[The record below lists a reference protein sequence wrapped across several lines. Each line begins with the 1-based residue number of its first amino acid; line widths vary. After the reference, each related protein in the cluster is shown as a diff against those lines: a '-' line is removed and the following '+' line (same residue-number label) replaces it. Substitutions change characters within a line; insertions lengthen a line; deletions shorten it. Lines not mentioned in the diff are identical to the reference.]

1 VGRWMRLL
9 IFVLLLILPLALA
22 LAQDPPPQPPPD
34 DDSAP
39 PGAQPSDP
47 GDEAIII
54 PAMPGG
60 PEDDPEPVP
69 PIEPLAVPGESE
81 EIDEG
86 EIIEEDLTALLTDG
100 SVEILIPA
108 RLDLELLA
116 GMARPQGRPE
126 GWSGSTD
133 IDNPQYA
140 LLLRLDLELLAG
152 GIMGANS
159 RPDGWFGVVAST
171 PYAVARDI
179 RHDLELLADRVFES
193 STDRPAEW
201 AGGEPLL
208 RCDRTTQAVVRFLEL
223 NGVFNL
229 QADRTAEPGA
239 FCRQA
244 AVEVSLFMELNYLA
258 SPVAGRSLLEPAIA
272 EAGVATTGEVSIN
285 STFAVAFF
293 DRNAARRAGVFPV
306 GAPLQPVA
314 RSYVQFSN
322 MMLVRGDGFELF
334 VDYQFTT
341 VTRDEFRALPDIDTI
356 EYQPGCTVEW
366 CAGE

>member
-39 PGAQPSDP
+39 PGAQPSEP
-47 GDEAIII
+47 TEEAIII
-54 PAMPGG
+54 PDMPG
-60 PEDDPEPVP
+60 DPEPVP
-69 PIEPLAVPGESE
+69 QVEPPPDVPGEFEFVE
-81 EIDEG
+81 EE
-86 EIIEEDLTALLTDG
+86 EVTEEDLTAPLDDG
-100 SVEILIPA
+100 SLEILIPA

-116 GMARPQGRPE
+116 GTARPQGRPE
-126 GWSGSTD
+126 GWSGITD
-133 IDNPQYA
+133 TNNPQFA
-140 LLLRLDLELLAG
+140 LLMRLDLELLAG

-179 RHDLELLADRVFES
+179 RHDLELLADIVFES

-208 RCDRTTQAVVRFLEL
+208 RCDRTTQAVIRFLEL
-223 NGVFNL
+223 NAVFNL
-229 QADRTAEPGA
+229 QADRTAAPEA

-272 EAGVATTGEVSIN
+272 EAGAPMPGEASID

-306 GAPLQPVA
+306 GIPLQPVA

-322 MMLVRGDGFELF
+322 MMLVRGEGFELF

-366 CAGE
+366 CAGQ